1 MKKMILQAGQ
11 VRRYHTKPMANPQTI
26 ADHTWGVMVILDQI
40 YDKLAPTEDRL
51 KGRPKVLKYAL
62 YHDVAEFV
70 TGDCPYTAKRLL
82 GKAFQK
88 LEAKAEKF
96 LQIDKSM
103 PELNDE
109 EMTYFKIA
117 DMFELMHFCTEQIK
131 QGNRNFVDIYFN
143 GYAYISKVIDTFG
156 CRIVLAM
163 LDELKTGFLEVYE
176 LSNREFCLKIEE
188 IQDKICKNEFLI

>member
-1 MKKMILQAGQ
+1 MILQAGQ

-26 ADHTWGVMVILDQI
+26 ADHTWGVMIILDQI
-40 YDKLAPTEDRL
+40 YDKLPPTNEKL
-51 KGRPKVLKYAL
+51 MSLTKVLRYAL
-62 YHDVAEFV
+62 YHDVAEYV
-70 TGDCPYTAKRLL
+70 TGDSPYTAKRLL

-96 LQIDKSM
+96 LGINKLI
-103 PELNDE
+103 PELDASD
-109 EMTYFKIA
+109 MTYFKIA

-143 GYAYISKVIDTFG
+143 GYAYISNVIDAFG
-156 CRIVLAM
+156 CRIVSAM
-163 LDELKTGFLEVYE
+163 LDELKTAFLEVYE

-188 IQDKICKNEFLI
+188 IQDKISKNEFLI